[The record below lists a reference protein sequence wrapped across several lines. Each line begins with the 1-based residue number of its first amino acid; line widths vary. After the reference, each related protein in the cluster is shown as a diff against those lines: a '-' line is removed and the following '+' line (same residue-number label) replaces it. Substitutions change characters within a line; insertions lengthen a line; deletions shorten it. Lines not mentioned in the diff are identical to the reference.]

1 MSDIIENYLRYHGP
15 CLTSDVSAYLTND
28 QKLTPAAA
36 RKRVSRAKGQV
47 RRLSYINFPRKAR
60 FIYLQEQFGSPTF
73 WDRLVEKLLQAKSA
87 YGLAIAAIQQR
98 GGLIPLR
105 HFEIACGAPFRQKR
119 HLSPTIIS
127 DRLIQAKLL
136 QRTDVPGLGE
146 CITLIQSAGYYDR
159 IAGEVRARLIAE
171 NFLLLAIGSW
181 LRKLGL
187 VSYDKVK
194 IRGGDSPKVGP
205 FVWDLS
211 APSYLGC
218 MVKSD
223 KHGHV
228 KPGFIAC
235 DVYLGDGPVDKNG
248 IQPFINKC
256 VKLRKLHNI
265 GSCMQLFVADEYA
278 QDAFQDLKNNGII
291 PATPSNLFGKEVGEG
306 LTALFQVLRDAARK
320 AIDPESFDLLFR
332 TLGRIEGAATQLRGT
347 LFEYLVAD
355 VLRKKSA
362 PEVRMNRIFKSP
374 DAKKAEADIIAIK
387 DHSWVI
393 FIECKGYNPHAEVPD
408 AHVDRWLNHNV
419 PIFYKCILA
428 HPDWKKLKKKFHFWT
443 TGSLSAT
450 ALDKIE
456 HAKKE
461 INPERYTID
470 LRLGPQILKICESTK
485 ETGLVDAFRKHF
497 TKLHP

>member
-1 MSDIIENYLRYHGP
+1 MSDIIENYLRHHGP
-15 CLTSDVSAYLTND
+15 CLSSELSEYLAND

-36 RKRVSRAKGQV
+36 RKRVSRAKGPV
-47 RRLSYINFPRKAR
+47 HRLSYISFPRKAR

-73 WDRLVEKLLQAKSA
+73 WHRLVEKLLQAKSA
-87 YGLAIAAIQQR
+87 YGLALAAIQQR
-98 GGLIPLR
+98 GGVIPLR
-105 HFEIACGAPFRQKR
+105 HFEIACGAPLRQKR
-119 HLSPTIIS
+119 HLFPTIIS

-146 CITLIQSAGYYDR
+146 CITLVQSAGYYDS

-171 NFLLLAIGSW
+171 DFLLRAIGSW

-187 VSYDKVK
+187 VSYGKVK
-194 IRGGDSPKVGP
+194 VRGEDSPKVGP
-205 FVWDLS
+205 FAWDLT

-223 KHGHV
+223 KPGHV

-256 VKLRKLHNI
+256 VKLRMLRNI
-265 GSCMQLFVADEYA
+265 GSCMQIFVADEYA
-278 QDAFQDLKNNGII
+278 PDAFQDLKKHGII
-291 PATPSNLFGKEVGEG
+291 PATPSNLFGEEVGEG
-306 LTALFQVLRDAARK
+306 LTVLFQVLRDATRK

-332 TLGRIEGAATQLRGT
+332 TLGKIKGEATQLRGT

-355 VLRKKSA
+355 VLRKQTS
-362 PEVRMNRIFKSP
+362 PQIQMNRIFKSP
-374 DAKKAEADIIAIK
+374 DAKKAEADVIAIK
-387 DHSWVI
+387 DRHWVV

-408 AHVDRWLNHNV
+408 EHVERWLNHKV
-419 PIFYKCILA
+419 PVFYKYILD
-428 HPDWKKLKKKFHFWT
+428 HPDWKKLKKGFHFWT
-443 TGSLSAT
+443 TGSLSAA
-450 ALDKIE
+450 ALAKIE
-456 HAKKE
+456 RAKEEVK
-461 INPERYTID
+461 PARYTID